1 MTHAYAE
8 TYLSDAMLGLA
19 GAFDYA
25 INDCGLSAGL
35 FADFFA
41 ASRIAELFGQ
51 GSPKYVCGMSG
62 QELVCDIMNQ
72 TGWAGLLDM
81 PPAVM
86 RANATPQYW
95 AGWSLAYCQWATGAR
110 FKDIFDVLPID
121 DILSLY
127 PTLHEAS
134 EERFVD
140 TYHERAAVLCADG
153 DSSLQTMRRRAG
165 LSQNELARRA
175 GVGLRSVQMYEQRR
189 KDLGKASVSTVLA
202 LARTLGCRVEDL
214 LEP

>member
-1 MTHAYAE
+1 MTRAYAE
-8 TYLSDAMLGLA
+8 TYLPDAMLSLA

-51 GSPKYVCGMSG
+51 GVPKYVCGMSG
-62 QELVCDIMNQ
+62 QELVYDIMDQ

-81 PPAVM
+81 PPAVA

-95 AGWSLAYCQWATGAR
+95 AGWSLAYCQWARAVR
-110 FKDIFDVLPID
+110 FRDILDVLPID

-134 EERFVD
+134 EERFAD
-140 TYHERAAVLCADG
+140 AYDERAAALRADG
-153 DSSLQTMRRRAG
+153 SSRLQTMRRRAG
-165 LSQNELARRA
+165 LSQAALAERA